1 MKLKF
6 LLVFVTL
13 LLCGCLSYQDLH
25 EMKSVEN
32 KADAKENL
40 VELLETLEEPCEDP
54 NFYSHVMETAAFLR
68 KGLILN
74 GVLNDRYE
82 NAFYQIITSFNLSE
96 SDEWEV
102 KDISA
107 ERDYLQALALQLV
120 LDRQESNESVF
131 IIKKYFNERRNF
143 SKEQW
148 LIYIKAVERNK
159 LLIQKDTE
167 FCNKYLPSFFFT
179 KHHFSGEENKFFA
192 TQMDF
197 FLNYKSAFLFSSF
210 LKIYNPDKNCLNSLL
225 EYTYKNGFE
234 FDEHYSVESLLKDLA
249 TFKIKNTYQQN
260 LRSSLYLKYLN
271 FQKMNTLVSGH
282 FNEDILRLNEQLL
295 TYSMNRKLQWSKTAF
310 HKNLNMLLNKSRAK
324 TSLALRTKEMLM
336 SVAPGYYGLSLI
348 ERKQDSKSF
357 ADVLSLFEIIHKH
370 KTAFKAEGH
379 AYNIKGQNFLN
390 PYFLIEKKSA
400 EDLWLKKYI
409 YNMAQS
415 YGLGFL
421 NSEQSP
427 ANLRPFTLALQAYK
441 LAEMDVFSGAY
452 GQEKLLH
459 TILAQGKKGID
470 ETLISY
476 LINLSE
482 DKTLSTFM
490 NYLNKGSFR
499 TYQLMAFT
507 GLFEKTKVENKALLK
522 KNFSALLLKRLEN
535 KNDEVSLHALKLA
548 FRLNFLN
555 KEFNKTADVRWPH
568 LKALKGE
575 E

>member
-74 GVLNDRYE
+74 GVLNERYE

-120 LDRQESNESVF
+120 LDRQESTESTY

-179 KHHFSGEENKFFA
+179 KHHFSGEVKKFFA

-197 FLNYKSAFLFSSF
+197 FLNSKSAFLFSSF

-234 FDEHYSVESLLKDLA
+234 FDENYTVESLLKDLA
-249 TFKIKNTYQQN
+249 TFKIKNSYQQN

-271 FQKMNTLVSGH
+271 FQKMNTLVSSH
-282 FNEDILRLNEQLL
+282 FNADILSLNEQLL
-295 TYSMNRKLQWSKTAF
+295 AYSINRKFQWSKTAF
-310 HKNLNMLLNKSRAK
+310 HKNLNMLLNKSRAN
-324 TSLALRTKEMLM
+324 TSLALRTKEMFM
-336 SVAPGYYGLSLI
+336 SIAPGFYGLSLI

-390 PYFLIEKKSA
+390 PYFLIEKKLA
-400 EDLWLKKYI
+400 EDLWLKKYL
-409 YNMAQS
+409 YNTTKS

-421 NSEQSP
+421 NSDQSL
-427 ANLRPFTLALQAYK
+427 AKMRPFTLALQAYK
-441 LAEMDVFSGAY
+441 LAGMDVFSGAY

-459 TILAQGKKGID
+459 TILAQGKKEID

-482 DKTLSTFM
+482 GKTLSTFM

-507 GLFEKTKVENKALLK
+507 ALFEKTKVENRALIK
-522 KNFSALLLKRLEN
+522 KSFSAFLLKRLEN

-548 FRLNFLN
+548 FRLNFLD
-555 KEFNKTADVRWPH
+555 KEFNKTADARWPH